1 MWHRGVWSVGSQ
13 SWKEIFTKFC
23 IYLYNSTAGCVSG
36 CRFNLLRAS
45 PVKALKTGVVKK
57 CPIWGHILESEKY
70 FFSLGSFGK
79 SFHIIEF
86 EYYER
91 CASQKQ
97 KQIDYKECSSI
108 SPKLFD
114 HFIYTSCKTHKMPYQ
129 ALTHCN
135 WRVFVNLCKC
145 FLVKLNFLFLVSFRR
160 SVKMRNTFQKT
171 TCINVLW
178 RLCNV
183 LEGIRI
189 IAKNGLFQIF
199 EWVISNMTFLW
210 IFPFGFPSP
219 LSKPF
224 FCKNCAKLPFYWRWY
239 LRALFISW

>member
-1 MWHRGVWSVGSQ
+1 MTQGCLISRLPEL
-13 SWKEIFTKFC
+13 KRNFTNFC
-23 IYLYNSTAGCVSG
+23 IYLYNSTAGYVSG
-36 CRFNLLRAS
+36 CRFNLLKAS
-45 PVKALKTGVVKK
+45 PVKALKTRVVKK

-114 HFIYTSCKTHKMPYQ
+114 HFIYTHKMPYQ
-129 ALTHCN
+129 ALTH

-145 FLVKLNFLFLVSFRR
+145 FLAKLNFLFLVSFGK
-160 SVKMRNTFQKT
+160 SVKMRNTFQRT

-178 RLCNV
+178 RLCHHIG
-183 LEGIRI
+183 GIRNRI
-189 IAKNGLFQIF
+189 IAKNGLF
-199 EWVISNMTFLW
+199 
-210 IFPFGFPSP
+210 
-219 LSKPF
+219 
-224 FCKNCAKLPFYWRWY
+224 
-239 LRALFISW
+239 